1 MSRKVST
8 QLVIE
13 GKNNSGKAFAEVK
26 QELDSLDR
34 KLSAAGKAVAGLLSV
49 QTFASAVRSIGETA
63 DAYNLMNARLKLA
76 TGSQEAFNVAQ
87 AGLADIAKRTESPMA
102 SLVTLYGRIS
112 RPLQEAGRSQKEVLK
127 VTEAVATAFRVSGAS
142 AQEAENGV
150 IQFAQALGAGAL
162 RGDEFNSVAEQAPR
176 LMQALADGIGVPVG
190 ALKEM
195 AAQGLL
201 TAEVV
206 TDALT
211 SQLDVL
217 RAEAESLP
225 QTVGG
230 AMTDLADRWNQAI
243 GQADMTPLIEAIK
256 QLGTTL
262 SDPVVVDNL
271 VRLASALTSLAAGAV
286 SGASEFTDLG
296 KRIGFVAANAVGAV
310 TELDKIDQQ
319 LLDIERSLNG
329 TGLNTT
335 LAGMFYSKEE
345 LEAQREAL
353 QALRATLLQE
363 VTGMTAD
370 MEEQAKIAA
379 AAAEKRR
386 EEELKSYSG
395 YLGELKKLQDQQV
408 KSAADAIKK
417 QAAAEKVALREL
429 EKVKE
434 DRLKI
439 ESRYREAL
447 NGLTGGGEA
456 SYAGAQDLKAKANQA
471 LKANNPQAAQ
481 QYAQAALKM
490 LQDLQA
496 AGENT
501 YGFEGFIKSLQAIE
515 MAANDIEQTNAEA
528 KLQSIR
534 DTMESLKTKAAELKD
549 SPVSFKLDEASLQ
562 ALRSQIEAL
571 AAELGEKLV
580 LPVAVAKP
588 SADQPASVPGF
599 ATGGLIRGPGSGT
612 SDSILARLSN
622 GEFVMKAAAVRHYG
636 PQFLAMLNG
645 LQLPKFATG
654 GLVGDM
660 VANAPMAGPASIGT
674 VNLTLP
680 GGESYTLQAQ
690 PDQFDRILR
699 RTALK
704 FGRR

>member
-225 QTVGG
+225 KTVGG

-262 SDPVVVDNL
+262 SDPAVVDNL
-271 VRLASALTSLAAGAV
+271 VRLASALSSLAAATV

-447 NGLTGGGEA
+447 NGLTSGGEA

-534 DTMESLKTKAAELKD
+534 DTMESLKTKAAELED

-580 LPVAVAKP
+580 LPVAVDKP

>member
-34 KLSAAGKAVAGLLSV
+34 KLGAAGKAVAGLLSV

-176 LMQALADGIGVPVG
+176 LMQALAAGIGVPVG

-211 SQLDVL
+211 STLDVL

-225 QTVGG
+225 KTVGG

-243 GQADMTPLIEAIK
+243 GQADMTRLIEAIK

-262 SDPVVVDNL
+262 SDPVVMDNL

-286 SGASEFTDLG
+286 SGASEFTDLA
-296 KRIGFVAANAVGAV
+296 KRIGFVAANAEGAV

-370 MEEQAKIAA
+370 MEEQAKVAA

-447 NGLTGGGEA
+447 NGLTSGGEA

>member
-217 RAEAESLP
+217 RAEADSLP
-225 QTVGG
+225 KTVGG

-243 GQADMTPLIEAIK
+243 GQADMTPLIEVIK

-271 VRLASALTSLAAGAV
+271 VRLASALTSLAAAAV

-370 MEEQAKIAA
+370 MEEQAKVAA

-660 VANAPMAGPASIGT
+660 VANAPMAGPTSIGT

>member
-225 QTVGG
+225 KTVGG

-271 VRLASALTSLAAGAV
+271 VRLASALTSLAAAAV

-534 DTMESLKTKAAELKD
+534 DAMESLKTKAAELKD
-549 SPVSFKLDEASLQ
+549 SPVSFKLDEASVQ

>member
-211 SQLDVL
+211 STLDVL

-262 SDPVVVDNL
+262 SDPVVMDNL

-286 SGASEFTDLG
+286 SGASELTDLG

-408 KSAADAIKK
+408 QSAADAIKK

-588 SADQPASVPGF
+588 AADQPASVPGF

>member
-217 RAEAESLP
+217 RAEADSLP
-225 QTVGG
+225 KTVGG

-271 VRLASALTSLAAGAV
+271 VRLASALTSLAAAAV

-370 MEEQAKIAA
+370 MEEQAKVAA

-549 SPVSFKLDEASLQ
+549 SPVSFKLDEASVQ

-660 VANAPMAGPASIGT
+660 VANAPMAGPTSIGT

>member
-162 RGDEFNSVAEQAPR
+162 RGDEFNSVAEQSPR

-225 QTVGG
+225 KTVGG

-262 SDPVVVDNL
+262 SDPVVMDNL

-286 SGASEFTDLG
+286 SGASEFVDLA

>member
-225 QTVGG
+225 KTVGG

-243 GQADMTPLIEAIK
+243 GQADMTPLIESIK

-271 VRLASALTSLAAGAV
+271 VRLASALSSLAAATV

-447 NGLTGGGEA
+447 NGLTSGGEA

-528 KLQSIR
+528 KLKSIR

>member
-217 RAEAESLP
+217 RAEADSLP
-225 QTVGG
+225 KTVGG

-243 GQADMTPLIEAIK
+243 GQADMTPLIEVIK

-271 VRLASALTSLAAGAV
+271 VRLASALTSLAAAAV

-370 MEEQAKIAA
+370 MEEQAKVAA

-549 SPVSFKLDEASLQ
+549 SPVSFKLDEASVQ

-660 VANAPMAGPASIGT
+660 VANAPMAGPTSIGT

>member
-217 RAEAESLP
+217 RAEADSLP
-225 QTVGG
+225 KTVGG

-243 GQADMTPLIEAIK
+243 GQADMTPLIEVIK

-271 VRLASALTSLAAGAV
+271 VRLASALTSLAAAAV

-370 MEEQAKIAA
+370 MEEQAKVAA

-447 NGLTGGGEA
+447 NGLTSGGEA

-549 SPVSFKLDEASLQ
+549 SPVSFKLDEASVQ

-660 VANAPMAGPASIGT
+660 VANAPMASPTSIGT

>member
-34 KLSAAGKAVAGLLSV
+34 KLGAAGKAVAGLLSV

-201 TAEVV
+201 TTEVV

-217 RAEAESLP
+217 RAEAKGLP
-225 QTVGG
+225 KALGG

-271 VRLASALTSLAAGAV
+271 VRLASALSSLAAGAV

>member
-112 RPLQEAGRSQKEVLK
+112 RPLQEAGRSQKEILK

-176 LMQALADGIGVPVG
+176 LMQALADGIGAPVG

-211 SQLDVL
+211 STLDVL

-262 SDPVVVDNL
+262 SDPVVMDNL

-534 DTMESLKTKAAELKD
+534 DTMESLKTKAAELED

>member
-112 RPLQEAGRSQKEVLK
+112 RPLQEAGRSQKEILK

-225 QTVGG
+225 KTVGG

-271 VRLASALTSLAAGAV
+271 VRLASALSSLAAAAV
-286 SGASEFTDLG
+286 SGASELTDLG

>member
-225 QTVGG
+225 KTVGG

-271 VRLASALTSLAAGAV
+271 VRLASALTSLAAAAV

-549 SPVSFKLDEASLQ
+549 SPVSFKLDEASVQ

>member
-34 KLSAAGKAVAGLLSV
+34 KLGAAGKAVAGLLSV

-112 RPLQEAGRSQKEVLK
+112 RPLQEAGRSQKEALK

-201 TAEVV
+201 TTEVV

-217 RAEAESLP
+217 RAEAKGLP
-225 QTVGG
+225 KALGG

-271 VRLASALTSLAAGAV
+271 VRLTSALTSLAAGAV

-370 MEEQAKIAA
+370 MEEQAKVAA

-660 VANAPMAGPASIGT
+660 VANAPMAGPTSIGT

>member
-112 RPLQEAGRSQKEVLK
+112 HPLQEAGRSQKEILK

-225 QTVGG
+225 KTVGG

-271 VRLASALTSLAAGAV
+271 VRLASALSSLAAATV

-370 MEEQAKIAA
+370 MEEQAKVAA

-588 SADQPASVPGF
+588 STDQPASVPGF

>member
-225 QTVGG
+225 KTVGG
-230 AMTDLADRWNQAI
+230 DR
-243 GQADMTPLIEAIK
+243 K
-256 QLGTTL
+256 
-262 SDPVVVDNL
+262 SVV
-271 VRLASALTSLAAGAV
+271 
-286 SGASEFTDLG
+286 
-296 KRIGFVAANAVGAV
+296 
-310 TELDKIDQQ
+310 
-319 LLDIERSLNG
+319 
-329 TGLNTT
+329 
-335 LAGMFYSKEE
+335 
-345 LEAQREAL
+345 
-353 QALRATLLQE
+353 
-363 VTGMTAD
+363 
-370 MEEQAKIAA
+370 
-379 AAAEKRR
+379 
-386 EEELKSYSG
+386 
-395 YLGELKKLQDQQV
+395 
-408 KSAADAIKK
+408 
-417 QAAAEKVALREL
+417 
-429 EKVKE
+429 
-434 DRLKI
+434 
-439 ESRYREAL
+439 
-447 NGLTGGGEA
+447 
-456 SYAGAQDLKAKANQA
+456 
-471 LKANNPQAAQ
+471 
-481 QYAQAALKM
+481 
-490 LQDLQA
+490 
-496 AGENT
+496 
-501 YGFEGFIKSLQAIE
+501 
-515 MAANDIEQTNAEA
+515 
-528 KLQSIR
+528 
-534 DTMESLKTKAAELKD
+534 
-549 SPVSFKLDEASLQ
+549 
-562 ALRSQIEAL
+562 
-571 AAELGEKLV
+571 
-580 LPVAVAKP
+580 
-588 SADQPASVPGF
+588 
-599 ATGGLIRGPGSGT
+599 
-612 SDSILARLSN
+612 
-622 GEFVMKAAAVRHYG
+622 
-636 PQFLAMLNG
+636 
-645 LQLPKFATG
+645 
-654 GLVGDM
+654 
-660 VANAPMAGPASIGT
+660 
-674 VNLTLP
+674 
-680 GGESYTLQAQ
+680 
-690 PDQFDRILR
+690 
-699 RTALK
+699 
-704 FGRR
+704 

>member
-217 RAEAESLP
+217 RAEADSLP
-225 QTVGG
+225 KTVGG

-243 GQADMTPLIEAIK
+243 GQADMTPLIEVIK

-271 VRLASALTSLAAGAV
+271 VRLASALTSLAAAAV

-370 MEEQAKIAA
+370 MEEQAKVAA

-447 NGLTGGGEA
+447 NGLTSGGEA

-549 SPVSFKLDEASLQ
+549 SPVSFKLDEASVQ

-660 VANAPMAGPASIGT
+660 VANAPMAGPTSIGT

>member
-225 QTVGG
+225 KTVGG

-271 VRLASALTSLAAGAV
+271 VRLASALSSLAAATV
-286 SGASEFTDLG
+286 SGASEFTELG
-296 KRIGFVAANAVGAV
+296 KRIGFVAANAAGAV

-395 YLGELKKLQDQQV
+395 YLGELKKLQEQQV

-660 VANAPMAGPASIGT
+660 VANAPMAVPASIGT